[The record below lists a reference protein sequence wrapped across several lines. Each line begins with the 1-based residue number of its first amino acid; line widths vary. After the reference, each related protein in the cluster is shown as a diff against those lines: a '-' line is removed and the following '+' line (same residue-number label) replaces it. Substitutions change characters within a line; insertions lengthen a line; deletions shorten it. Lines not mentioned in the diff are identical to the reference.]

1 MPVIE
6 KLRTSIPVC
15 MEQSILGMIAGFMPS
30 GPPVPPTTKKI
41 PDPRDAPLNNAST
54 TASDEERLRDVHMI
68 CFSKDRAFQ
77 LDQLLESANRHL
89 LLTDEDQVV
98 RAPVTL
104 RISVLYTFSTPSPV
118 GSMTSSTAAPA
129 TAARVVPTP
138 AQAVDNHDEGVTSR
152 CCSVADSIPVRTNDG
167 HGQTTAV
174 SASGL
179 EGLTRSMEASYDLV
193 RQRHP
198 AVTFIHEKPGLFCD
212 QLLELV
218 ANGENNH
225 QQGGV
230 ERFVVFAVDDMLFY
244 RDFNLPGALRLLSR
258 GESSACIT

>member
-1 MPVIE
+1 
-6 KLRTSIPVC
+6 

-30 GPPVPPTTKKI
+30 GPPVPPTTKKT
-41 PDPRDAPLNNAST
+41 PDTRGAPLNNAST
-54 TASDEERLRDVHMI
+54 TATASDKERLRDVHMI

-77 LDQLLESANRHL
+77 LDQLLESANHHL

-98 RAPVTL
+98 GAPVTL
-104 RISVLYTFSTPSPV
+104 RISVLYTFSTPPPV
-118 GSMTSSTAAPA
+118 ASVTSSTAAAA

-138 AQAVDNHDEGVTSR
+138 AQAVDNHDEGITAR
-152 CCSVADSIPVRTNDG
+152 CCSVAGSIPVRTNDG
-167 HGQTTAV
+167 HGQTTAIP
-174 SASGL
+174 ASGP
-179 EGLTRSMEASYDLV
+179 EGLTRSMEDSYDLV

-218 ANGENNH
+218 ANGENNR

-244 RDFNLPGALRLLSR
+244 RDFNLPGALRVLSR
-258 GESSACIT
+258 GESSACFT